1 MDTLPL
7 DFATLSD
14 YDEGLIESDF
24 DAQVDEIRACLR
36 RPCSEHRHPSKQCSS
51 QNQQQV
57 VVLDRALDVLAF
69 PDKHRTEA
77 NKVLANTFFPH
88 EPLGHDDV
96 AARLLT
102 RYGYEVV
109 RVVRVQDSYRREMY
123 ESFRTVYRIANE
135 ADTFY
140 GASPAAAESI
150 AQTGIRAEKG
160 QRARLGTGVYS
171 TSNVW
176 EALAAAEPDPERDL
190 MQELFVCKVALGLCG
205 VEQEVEAGFGGAM
218 HGEVALGLCGVEQE
232 VVSTIDGEEILT
244 RTNTE
249 QTFFCCKYENQ
260 VVVQYRLQLRIA
272 LHASVNWSLVLRTQ
286 PIHHV
291 DVHAA
296 IRAQSAST
304 AVVIAQNS
312 VEEVR
317 VQVKGINRIDT
328 FRFPTKYKGFR
339 VGGRVEMVKMSS
351 DLQIFMGER
360 GVIKQIARRVHG
372 HGYFMVELDRR
383 EAWSN
388 VRAMQPVKL
397 PKREE
402 HWLVCKVGAI
412 RKIYA

>member
-14 YDEGLIESDF
+14 DDQGLMESHF

-36 RPCSEHRHPSKQCSS
+36 RPGSEHRHTLKQCMS

-69 PDKHRTEA
+69 ADKHRTEA
-77 NKVLANTFFPH
+77 NKVLAATFFPH

-109 RVVRVQDSYRREMY
+109 RVVRVQDSCRREMY
-123 ESFRTVYRIANE
+123 ESFRRVYRIANE

-140 GASPAAAESI
+140 GASFAAAESI
-150 AQTGIRAEKG
+150 AEAGIRVERG
-160 QRARLGTGVYS
+160 QRAQLGTGVYS

-190 MQELFVCKVALGLCG
+190 MQELFVCKIALGSCSVRG
-205 VEQEVEAGFGGAM
+205 GDEADFGCTM
-218 HGEVALGLCGVEQE
+218 HGK
-232 VVSTIDGEEILT
+232 EILT
-244 RTNTE
+244 KTNTE
-249 QTFFCCKYENQ
+249 HTIFCCKYENQ
-260 VVVQYRLQLRIA
+260 VLLQYRVQLRIA
-272 LHASVNWSLVLRTQ
+272 LRASVDWSLLLRTQ
-286 PIHHV
+286 RIHHA

-296 IRAQSAST
+296 IRAQSASST
-304 AVVIAQNS
+304 IVLAQNS
-312 VEEVR
+312 TPVTMEEVK

-328 FRFPTKYKGFR
+328 FRFPTTYKGFR

-351 DLQIFMGER
+351 DLQIFAGER
-360 GVIKQIARRVHG
+360 GVIKRIARRVHG

-383 EAWSN
+383 EAWPN
-388 VRAMQPVKL
+388 VRAIQPLKL
-397 PKREE
+397 PQRQE
-402 HWLVCKVGAI
+402 HWLVCKVGAM